1 MPFQVHSV
9 LFWDRLPTDDTPP
22 YHLPPRRL
30 LCHLL
35 GHEGEGS
42 VFSVLH
48 GLGWASG
55 VSAGLATSQDDM
67 CLFEVTVSL
76 TEQGQPLWQDV
87 AALVLHFLQLVAQA
101 PPEELTAMWDEVRA
115 SASVSFR
122 FQQKGAEYVY
132 ASDLARRLQL
142 YVRSR
147 GDRFFFF
154 FGGGSFLISYPQS
167 F

>member
-1 MPFQVHSV
+1 MHASLSPFPWF
-9 LFWDRLPTDDTPP
+9 LPADRTPP
-22 YHLPPRRL
+22 YRTAPHFIDRL
-30 LCHLL
+30 LSHLV

-87 AALVLHFLQLVAQA
+87 AGLVLHYIQLVAQA
-101 PPEELTAMWDEVRA
+101 APEELAAMWDEVRA
-115 SASVSFR
+115 MASVSFR
-122 FQQKGAEYVY
+122 YQQRTSEYSY

-142 YVRSR
+142 YVRACVPP
-147 GDRFFFF
+147 GAA
-154 FGGGSFLISYPQS
+154 GKC
-167 F
+167 